1 MSIEDVKKHPLKA
14 KELIEILRYFNPENY
29 VFSIDEDDNLMH
41 IIEVIED
48 EESYL
53 YEGE

>member
-1 MSIEDVKKHPLKA
+1 VSIEDVKKHPLKV

-29 VFSIDEDDNLMH
+29 VFSIDEDDNFTL
-41 IIEVIED
+41 ITEVIED